1 MPPRVGGSARPA
13 PHAVALILLLAAVGP
28 AGCATGSYRCP
39 EPIGP
44 IIRDD
49 CSDYKTRYDSLAVG
63 LSAGISK
70 LQVSASVGR
79 EALRDPSELVQI
91 LSARMLALCHDFN
104 ACRLTPAEYRRRR
117 DELDRTATA
126 IAALGD
132 QLATPGLKPA
142 ERRQVLDRLLDL
154 LSPPGAATA
163 APTDSPAAADEKE
176 TEPAEPERIRPVHLS
191 TSWFGSVLSPP
202 LAPPPAEGFPRLLT
216 HWRHQDLQATF
227 ARGRGVVGYRPRLRL
242 KLFGPHE
249 ADDILE
255 LTFDDGRQVRC
266 AVKTSGDGVFAPR
279 GCEAPEDMALT
290 AGRYRVRAAYVRGAD
305 EKRAELGAVEQAV
318 ARATYADTGDPRVH
332 YGIDLDAERE
342 RAWLYFLPEDY
353 RLPADH
359 ERPHLR
365 VTLRVRTAP
374 GRSRFAKGTVRC
386 FHDGRSL
393 GPAVRHGRGS
403 GQEEWFQDKSRY
415 VRTGPGSSRAA
426 KDPILEWKRYVF
438 VLPFRVPRDESAA
451 PPPPA
456 ERWPP
461 AIGRVS
467 CQVRVAG
474 ELVRKVHFT
483 LNEDGRPQ
491 PLPAQRGEPG
501 DLVHPWWLVENE
513 IVPNGVEGDWAR
525 GEPST

>member
-1 MPPRVGGSARPA
+1 MPPRVDGAARPA
-13 PHAVALILLLAAVGP
+13 PCAGAFVLLLAA
-28 AGCATGSYRCP
+28 AGLAACAGGRYQCP
-39 EPIGP
+39 QPIGT

-132 QLATPGLKPA
+132 QLAAPDLNPA
-142 ERRQVLDRLLDL
+142 ERRRVLDRLLDL
-154 LSPPGAATA
+154 LAPPGADPAPVTPAKATA
-163 APTDSPAAADEKE
+163 
-176 TEPAEPERIRPVHLS
+176 TEEPKKAAEPERVRPVYAS
-191 TSWFGSVLSPP
+191 TIWFGSVLAPP
-202 LAPPPAEGFPRLLT
+202 LAPPPAAGFPRLLSR
-216 HWRHQDLQATF
+216 WLHQDLQANF
-227 ARGRGVVGYRPRLRL
+227 GRDVVGYRPRLRL

-249 ADDILE
+249 ADDALE
-255 LTFDDGRQVRC
+255 LTFDDGQQVRC
-266 AVKTSGDGVFAPR
+266 AVKTNGDGVFAPPEC
-279 GCEAPEDMALT
+279 GAPQDMALT
-290 AGRYRVRAAYVRGAD
+290 AERFRVRVAYVRGAD
-305 EKRAELGAVEQAV
+305 GQRAELGVIEQPV

-342 RAWLYFLPEDY
+342 RAWLFFLPEDY
-353 RLPADH
+353 RLPADY

-365 VTLRVRTAP
+365 VVLRVRKAP
-374 GRSRFAKGTVRC
+374 GHGRFAKGTVRC
-386 FHDGRSL
+386 FHDGESL

-403 GQEEWFQDKSRY
+403 GQEGWFQDKSSH

-438 VLPFRVPRDESAA
+438 ALPFRVRRTDSAT
-451 PPPPA
+451 PPPEA

-461 AIGRVS
+461 AVGRVS

-474 ELVRKVHFT
+474 ELVRRVRFT
-483 LNEDGRPQ
+483 LDADGRPQ

-513 IVPNGVEGDWAR
+513 IVSNGVEGDWAR
-525 GEPST
+525 GEPGT